1 MAGETAPEVEWWGG
15 EEENLKKREGAAY
28 GMEACREIKDLFFS
42 PFVLSKHL
50 SFNFFLITQLRNYVV
65 LVK

>member
-1 MAGETAPEVEWWGG
+1 MRGRVGSGEG
-15 EEENLKKREGAAY
+15 EPQKRGEGSVY
-28 GMEACREIKDLFFS
+28 RTEACQEIKDLFFF
-42 PFVLSKHL
+42 PFVLCKHL